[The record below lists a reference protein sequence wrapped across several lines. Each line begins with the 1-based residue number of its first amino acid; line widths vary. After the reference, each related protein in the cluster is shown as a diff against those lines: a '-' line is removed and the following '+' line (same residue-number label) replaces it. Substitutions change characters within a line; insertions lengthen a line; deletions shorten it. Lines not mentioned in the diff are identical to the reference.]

1 MEPKTFGNGGLAGNF
16 HRFFS
21 SYFVTTFSKG
31 GKGGKGG
38 LARNFHRFFGSYFV
52 TTFSKGGK
60 GGLECV
66 LHKLF
71 LAPPFLKV
79 DKVDKVDWNDA
90 FNFSSTMP
98 KEGINPQFS
107 LECVFCNSK
116 NTANLMADGSFKRCL
131 NRLCRRDFQAKIIS
145 PFQIQQQPEIK
156 KDYQRPRHPNDYIMF
171 QQRDLMQQQLQNQEQ
186 PLPTT
191 AQLHQQF
198 SQPNY
203 DTQIRK

>member
-1 MEPKTFGNGGLAGNF
+1 VEPKTFGNGGL
-16 HRFFS
+16 
-21 SYFVTTFSKG
+21 
-31 GKGGKGG
+31 
-38 LARNFHRFFGSYFV
+38 
-52 TTFSKGGK
+52 
-60 GGLECV
+60 ECV
-66 LHKLF
+66 LHKLFLALTSLQPLEKVEKVDWLVISIDF

-145 PFQIQQQPEIK
+145 TFQIQQQPEIK

-203 DTQIRK
+203 DRQIRK